1 MYGPTE
7 ITVDCT
13 YYVVNRD
20 FDDDEY
26 IPIGKACHNMEVL
39 VFNDQDKLVGVN
51 EIGELCVRGTGV
63 ALGYYNNEIKT
74 HEVFVQNPLHNFYDD
89 KIYRTGDIVKYNKYG
104 EIEFVSRK
112 DFQIKHMGHRIEL
125 EEIEVVVNSIADI
138 SNAAC
143 IFDQEKDSIILY
155 YTTVSGEELDI
166 INLIKDK
173 LPKYMFPN
181 EVFHLRVLPY
191 NMNGKIDR
199 IELKKNYDAQ

>member
-1 MYGPTE
+1 MRFCP
-7 ITVDCT
+7 
-13 YYVVNRD
+13 
-20 FDDDEY
+20 
-26 IPIGKACHNMEVL
+26 
-39 VFNDQDKLVGVN
+39 
-51 EIGELCVRGTGV
+51 
-63 ALGYYNNEIKT
+63 
-74 HEVFVQNPLHNFYDD
+74 NPLHNFYDD